1 MASDFLRA
9 LGAKAP
15 TERQNRVDAE
25 TLGNAGA
32 MLTRWATERDDNLLY
47 NMVLLTAAAVLMAGE
62 HELLGEPNRLKD
74 FLLVVNEVWK
84 DIGGDEVTP
93 PG

>member
-1 MASDFLRA
+1 MASNFLKA
-9 LGAKAP
+9 LESKAP
-15 TERQNRVDAE
+15 TEEQNRVDAE

-32 MLTRWATERDDNLLY
+32 MLTRWATENDTNLLY
-47 NMVLLTAAAVLMAGE
+47 NTVLLTAAAVLMAGE
-62 HELLGEPNRLKD
+62 SELLGEPNRLKD
-74 FLLVVNEVWK
+74 FILVVNEVWK